1 MASKLEN
8 DAIAENMTRLGLAL
22 SGGGFR
28 ATLYHLGVI
37 RFLRDAGKLQQVS
50 DIASVSGGSILA
62 AHLVLN
68 WHRYTGDDKSFAEA
82 ASEIIK
88 FVQFDVRNHIVRR
101 LPMQIPLR
109 FLARLRL
116 FNRRRATPN
125 AILERY
131 YRAHLYGDRCLYELP
146 ERPMLHILT
155 TNVST
160 GVLSVFNRDGLFMAH
175 RGAAGRQKFEKVCG
189 RIASIPRVV
198 AASSAFP
205 GFFPPVEITA
215 ADLGVPEGEFPTEFF
230 TDGGVYDNMGLRA
243 FSWLKH
249 QDPQLETVLV
259 SDAGKPFQMMTD
271 AALGL
276 IGQSVRASDILWDRV
291 WQLEREIFGH
301 RKGFVFLPITEIVSL
316 SEDPTALPPVVQTE
330 LKSIRTDLDRFSN
343 QEVNALAQH
352 GYEVARKVC
361 CKEEVFDVSEIP
373 KLPPWVPI
381 PNERKSRKGHGLVGA
396 QSDTPSQTTRL
407 SRRLR
412 KSSRRRIWTTL
423 VDWRDWPSFVYAAIA
438 FLLLFYAPYQVYSLY
453 QRAQMQAGVID
464 AIASGDPDIRQILT
478 LVKSNPTTDW
488 VNEKVEELTEPA
500 ELNYEGVEVLT
511 HSRIYDLR
519 WEPSEKQLSD
529 RHVLVYV
536 RDRMTLKLLESYSGD
551 GRITFAFPSRVEKV
565 KIRESNGEVPRV
577 VRRLAKPIEV
587 QGEKRTLYE
596 FEYDFSQVPKEEAVT
611 IETELLTEVPQAAKI
626 QFVPSLKTD
635 LISVWILF
643 PLDQPYKNYSLVN
656 YPVDRSA
663 PPKIMNVRYKIDHP
677 YGSLIGWSLVNPQ
690 ADYVYECRWE
700 LGS

>member
-1 MASKLEN
+1 MASRREN
-8 DAIAENMTRLGLAL
+8 DASTESIPGLGLAL

-37 RFLRDAGKLQQVS
+37 RFLRDAGKLHKVS
-50 DIASVSGGSILA
+50 HIASVSGGSILA

-68 WHRYTGDDKSFAEA
+68 WDRYTGDDKSFAEA

-88 FVQFDVRNHIVRR
+88 FVQFDVRNRIVRR

-109 FLARLRL
+109 FLARLHL
-116 FNRRRATPN
+116 FKRREATPS

-131 YRAHLYGDRCLYELP
+131 YEAHLYGDRCLYELP
-146 ERPMLHILT
+146 EQPMLHMLA
-155 TNVST
+155 TNVTT
-160 GVLSVFNRDGLFMAH
+160 GVLSVFNRNGLFMAH
-175 RGAAGRQKFEKVCG
+175 REDHGRQKFEHIPG
-189 RIASIPRVV
+189 RMASIPRIV

-215 ADLGVPEGEFPTEFF
+215 ADLGVPDGEFPTEFF

-249 QDPQLETVLV
+249 QDTRLETILV
-259 SDAGKPFQMMTD
+259 SDAGKPFQMLTE

-276 IGQSVRASDILWDRV
+276 IGQSIRASDILWDRV

-301 RKGFVFLPITEIVSL
+301 QKGFVFLPITEIVNL
-316 SEDPTALPPVVQTE
+316 SEDPTALPPVIQTE

-352 GYEVARKVC
+352 GYEVSRKAC
-361 CKEEVFDVSEIP
+361 RQQEVFDASEVP
-373 KLPPWVPI
+373 ESPPWVPI
-381 PNERKSRKGHGLVGA
+381 PNQSSAEHGSVGA
-396 QSDTPSQTTRL
+396 QSDTPSRTTRL

-412 KSSRRRIWTTL
+412 KSSRRRVWTTL
-423 VDWRDWPSFVYAAIA
+423 FDWRDWPSFIYAAIA
-438 FLLLFYAPYQVYSLY
+438 FLMLFYAPFQVYSLY
-453 QRAQMQAGVID
+453 QRAQMQATIID

-478 LVKSNPTTDW
+478 LVKSNPTSNW
-488 VNEKVEELTEPA
+488 VDEEIEEITEPA

-519 WEPSEKQLSD
+519 WEPSERNLANS
-529 RHVLVYV
+529 HTLVYV
-536 RDRMTLKLLESYSGD
+536 RDRITLKLRESYSGD
-551 GRITFAFPSRVEKV
+551 GRITFAFPSRAKEV
-565 KIRESNGEVPRV
+565 KIRKSNDEVPRV
-577 VRRLAKPIEV
+577 VRRLAQPIDLR
-587 QGEKRTLYE
+587 GEKRTLYE
-596 FEYDFSQVPKEEAVT
+596 FEYDLSQVPQEDSVS
-611 IETELLTEVPQAAKI
+611 IEVELLLEVPRTAKAP
-626 QFVPSLKTD
+626 FVTSLKTD

-643 PLDQPYKNYSLVN
+643 PLDQPYKNYSLVS
-656 YPVDRSA
+656 YPVDRSS
-663 PPKIMNVRYKIDHP
+663 PPTVMNVRYKIDHP

-690 ADYVYECRWE
+690 VDYVYECRWE
-700 LGS
+700 LGA

>member
-8 DAIAENMTRLGLAL
+8 DAIAEDMTRLGLAL

-37 RFLRDAGKLQQVS
+37 RFLRDAGRLQHVS

-68 WHRYTGDDKSFAEA
+68 WDRYTGDDKSFAEA

-101 LPMQIPLR
+101 LPMQVPLR

-116 FNRRRATPN
+116 FNRRKATPN

-146 ERPMLHILT
+146 KRPMLHMLT

-175 RGAAGRQKFEKVCG
+175 RGDAGRQKFEQISG
-189 RIASIPRVV
+189 RMASIPRVV

-215 ADLGVPEGEFPTEFF
+215 ADLGVPDGEFPTEFF

-316 SEDPTALPPVVQTE
+316 SEDPTALPPVIQTE

-361 CKEEVFDVSEIP
+361 RQEEVFDVSQVP
-373 KLPPWVPI
+373 NLPPWMPI
-381 PNERKSRKGHGLVGA
+381 PIKRKGGRERGLVGA
-396 QSDTPSQTTRL
+396 QSDTPSRTTRL

-423 VDWRDWPSFVYAAIA
+423 FDWRDWPSFVYAAIA
-438 FLLLFYAPYQVYSLY
+438 FLLLIYAPYQVYSLY
-453 QRAQMQAGVID
+453 QRAQMQAGIID

-488 VNEKVEELTEPA
+488 VSDEIDELTEPA

-519 WEPSEKQLSD
+519 WESSEKHSSD
-529 RHVLVYV
+529 GLALVYV
-536 RDRMTLKLLESYSGD
+536 RDRITLKLLESYSGD
-551 GRITFAFPSRVEKV
+551 GRIVFAFPSRVKEV

-577 VRRLAKPIEV
+577 VRRFAQPIEV
-587 QGEKRTLYE
+587 RGEKRTLYE
-596 FEYDFSQVPKEEAVT
+596 FEYDLSQVPREESVSVEA
-611 IETELLTEVPQAAKI
+611 ELLLEVPQAAKT
-626 QFVPSLKTD
+626 QFVTSLKTD

-643 PLDQPYKNYSLVN
+643 PLDKPYKNYSLVS

-663 PPKIMNVRYKIDHP
+663 PPKMMNVRYKIDHP

-690 ADYVYECRWE
+690 VDYVYECRWE